1 MASFDG
7 AMTVSFDEIFDKH
20 NSVYDFT
27 SNQWKPNATNN
38 QKNDTCNALIAE
50 IERNGYHAWTFANEL
65 YKSRKIAQAKLIFR
79 CISRMKWKHECEED
93 DMAAA
98 FGALAISDADI
109 ASKFDNVVRG
119 KNLKG
124 GDLHQVGGAPIDFV
138 NLALLLRMSD
148 VRALNDA
155 IHHYGV
161 EADVPGKFA
170 RFMGWANGKVSGLSD
185 CLKSLLGI
193 AGEQTYYD
201 ALTNK
206 IAGIYYRSAASAGAV
221 KEAFKTWL
229 MISPMDALGFTAVA
243 MRYPG
248 AIINTTGAAITTVSA
263 ALSSTASVSATFTAE
278 FVRDLWASD
287 AGVMICVLLYLYER
301 NRGQVDAIGSNVSE
315 TIKTM
320 FGEFIVTLGNIEA
333 DITKRIDDSDRYA
346 QFGEL
351 RTHLAQVKADLAKSE
366 TMLIQENTLKLL
378 AQVVSAKNKLN
389 FEKTQKKINTKNI
402 TDLTA
407 ELNMALGELHNA
419 EQENAMASAD
429 EAAAKDTLN
438 ANIVGATFGA
448 KMIPEDRAPAMVGQ
462 DMAPGQKRG
471 REEKVGENEGL
482 ASKKDSAGSEKAGG
496 KSRSRKLHKK
506 VSKSKRP
513 KKSVHSRKAKGAN
526 RSNKKH

>member
-1 MASFDG
+1 MASFDR

-27 SNQWKPNATNN
+27 SNQWKPNATND
-38 QKNDTCNALIAE
+38 QKNDTCNALIRD
-50 IERNGYHAWTFANEL
+50 IEQKGYHAWTFANDL

-93 DMAAA
+93 EMAAA
-98 FGALAISDADI
+98 FGALAVSDEDV
-109 ASKFDNVVRG
+109 ASKFDKVVSG
-119 KNLKG
+119 MDLEG
-124 GDLHQVGGAPIDFV
+124 GDLHQVGGSLVID
-138 NLALLLRMSD
+138 LALLLRMSD

-155 IHHYGV
+155 IHHYSV
-161 EADVPGKFA
+161 AADVPGKFT
-170 RFMGWANGKVSGLSD
+170 RFMDWANDKVGGLSD

-206 IAGIYYRSAASAGAV
+206 IAGIYFRSAASAGAV

-229 MISPMDALGFTAVA
+229 KDYPMDALGFTAVA

-287 AGVMICVLLYLYER
+287 AGVMVCVLLYLYER
-301 NRGQVDAIGSNVSE
+301 NRDQVDVIVSNVSE

-320 FGEFIVTLGNIEA
+320 FGELIVTLGNIENVIVKTA
-333 DITKRIDDSDRYA
+333 DDNQINA
-346 QFGEL
+346 QLDAL
-351 RTHLAQVKADLAKSE
+351 RAHLAKVKADLAKSE
-366 TMLIQENTLKLL
+366 TMKIQEDTLNLI
-378 AQVVSAKNKLN
+378 AQVASATNKLN
-389 FEKTQKKINTKNI
+389 FETTQARHDAEKITKI
-402 TDLTA
+402 TN
-407 ELNMALGELHNA
+407 ELNRALDKL
-419 EQENAMASAD
+419 D
-429 EAAAKDTLN
+429 EATLKRDEALARTQAVKDELAATTT
-438 ANIVGATFGA
+438 G
-448 KMIPEDRAPAMVGQ
+448 
-462 DMAPGQKRG
+462 KR
-471 REEKVGENEGL
+471 RKTGE
-482 ASKKDSAGSEKAGG
+482 ASNEKAGG

-513 KKSVHSRKAKGAN
+513 KKSVHSRKAKGAK

>member
-7 AMTVSFDEIFDKH
+7 AMTVSFDEIFENHKG
-20 NSVYDFT
+20 VYDFT
-27 SNQWKPNATNN
+27 SNQWKPNATND
-38 QKNDTCNALIAE
+38 QKNNTCNALIRD
-50 IERNGYHAWTFANEL
+50 IEQKGYHAWTFANEL
-65 YKSRKIAQAKLIFR
+65 YKSGEIAQAKLIFR
-79 CISRMKWKHECEED
+79 CISRMKWKHECEEG

-98 FGALAISDADI
+98 FGALAVNDKDISDQFV
-109 ASKFDNVVRG
+109 SVVSG
-119 KNLKG
+119 MDLEG
-124 GDLHQVGGAPIDFV
+124 GDLHQVGGSLVID
-138 NLALLLRMSD
+138 LALLLRMSD

-155 IHHYGV
+155 IHHYGAA
-161 EADVPGKFA
+161 ADVPGKFA
-170 RFMGWANGKVSGLSD
+170 RFMGWANDKVNGLSD

-206 IAGIYYRSAASAGAV
+206 IAGVYYRSSASAGEF

-229 MISPMDALGFTAVA
+229 MSSPMDALGFMAVA

-248 AIINTTGAAITTVSA
+248 AIINTTSAAITTASE
-263 ALSSTASVSATFTAE
+263 ALSSTAAVTATFTAE
-278 FVRDLWASD
+278 FVSDLWASD
-287 AGVMICVLLYLYER
+287 AGVMVCVLLYLYER
-301 NRGQVDAIGSNVSE
+301 NRDQVDAIGSNVSE
-315 TIKTM
+315 TIKTK
-320 FGEFIVTLGNIEA
+320 FGELIVTLGNIEA
-333 DITKRIDDSDRYA
+333 NITKRIDDSERYA

-351 RTHLAQVKADLAKSE
+351 RFHLAQVKADLAKSE

-389 FEKTQKKINTKNI
+389 FEKTQKKINTKII

-407 ELNMALGELHNA
+407 ELNLALGELHNA

-448 KMIPEDRAPAMVGQ
+448 KMIPEDRAPAIVGQ
-462 DMAPGQKRG
+462 DMTQGQKRG

-482 ASKKDSAGSEKAGG
+482 ASKKDSAGNEKAGG

-513 KKSVHSRKAKGAN
+513 KKSVHSRKAKGAK

>member
-1 MASFDG
+1 MAS
-7 AMTVSFDEIFDKH
+7 FDKH

-27 SNQWKPNATNN
+27 SNKWKLNVTND

-50 IERNGYHAWTFANEL
+50 IERNGHHAWTFANKL
-65 YKSRKIAQAKLIFR
+65 YKSGEIAQAKLIFR

-93 DMAAA
+93 EMAAA
-98 FGALAISDADI
+98 FGALAVSDEDV
-109 ASKFDNVVRG
+109 ASKFDKVVSG
-119 KNLKG
+119 MDLEG

-155 IHHYGV
+155 IHHYGAA
-161 EADVPGKFA
+161 ADVPGKFA
-170 RFMGWANGKVSGLSD
+170 LFMGWANGKVNGLSD

-193 AGEQTYYD
+193 AGNQTYYD

-206 IAGIYYRSAASAGAV
+206 IAGVYFRSAASAGAV

-229 MISPMDALGFTAVA
+229 MDYPMDALGFTAVA

-263 ALSSTASVSATFTAE
+263 ALSSTAAVSATFTAE

-301 NRGQVDAIGSNVSE
+301 NRDQVDVVVSNVSE

-320 FGEFIVTLGNIEA
+320 FGELIVTLGNIENVIVKTA
-333 DITKRIDDSDRYA
+333 DDNQINA
-346 QFGEL
+346 QLDAL
-351 RTHLAQVKADLAKSE
+351 RAHLAKVKADLAKSE
-366 TMLIQENTLKLL
+366 TMKIQEDTLNLI
-378 AQVVSAKNKLN
+378 AQVASATNKLN
-389 FEKTQKKINTKNI
+389 FETTQARHDAEKITKI
-402 TDLTA
+402 TN
-407 ELNMALGELHNA
+407 ELNRALDKL
-419 EQENAMASAD
+419 D
-429 EAAAKDTLN
+429 EATLKRDEALARTQAVKDELAATTT
-438 ANIVGATFGA
+438 G
-448 KMIPEDRAPAMVGQ
+448 
-462 DMAPGQKRG
+462 KR
-471 REEKVGENEGL
+471 RKTGE
-482 ASKKDSAGSEKAGG
+482 ASNEKAGG